1 MAFNCGV
8 SFGAC
13 MVRITR
19 VDENG
24 NVIAGN
30 NAYVTDKPV
39 SINVNPN
46 IETGNAFSV
55 RNGCGCSISRRKFP
69 DTFNWWELSLQTATL
84 EPEMIAFMLGAATIA
99 DGADIV
105 GVAFPSAL
113 WTARRRTRRW
123 RSSSGRSMSSARA
136 STRPTRTSTGC
147 SPPRVW
153 QIGDNTF
160 EEGPA
165 QPTLNAFSQTNGNWG
180 DGPYG
185 DGPPDGEDISEGGF
199 WATADALPTAECAAQ
214 AVTAV
219 S

>member
-1 MAFNCGV
+1 MANACGV

-13 MVRITR
+13 LVRITR

-30 NAYVTDKPV
+30 NTYVSDKLISV
-39 SINVNPN
+39 GVNPN
-46 IETGNAFSV
+46 IETGNSFSV
-55 RNGCGCSISRRKFP
+55 RNGCGCSIARRSFP
-69 DTFNWWELSLQTATL
+69 DTFNWWEITLNSAAL
-84 EPEMIAFMLGAATIA
+84 EPQMIAFMLGAATIT
-99 DGADIV
+99 DGADVV
-105 GVAFPSAL
+105 GVAWPSAL
-113 WTARRRTRRW
+113 ECDEQSPLVAFEFWTEHTVG
-123 RSSSGRSMSSARA
+123 SGLDATYPYYHHVYPAVSFVM
-136 STRPTRTSTGC
+136 
-147 SPPRVW
+147 
-153 QIGDNTF
+153 GDNTF

-165 QPTLNAFSQTNGNWG
+165 APTLNGKSKTNGNWG

-199 WATADALPTAECAAQ
+199 WATDAALPSASCVAQ